1 MKKFNIKGKGPL
13 TSLILIIFCFVSIF
27 FGVLFALGQ
36 IFAKVQHEKKW
47 SEYDECGIF

>member
-1 MKKFNIKGKGPL
+1 MKKFKIQKKNPFMAL
-13 TSLILIIFCFVSIF
+13 VLILFCFVSVV

-36 IFAKVQHEKKW
+36 IFSRVQHEKKW